1 MLCTLITSI
10 DSSTAPY
17 YGVFPSTGSG
27 IRSDDIRELQVAGTV
42 LPLQLRVENRSF
54 YNRVRMLAVF
64 LYGGGGH
71 GTTMALQ
78 NLSRLLGW
86 PHAKMS
92 LADA

>member
-64 LYGGGGH
+64 LYGEGAWDDH
-71 GTTMALQ
+71 GSPEFKPAPGLD
-78 NLSRLLGW
+78 LR
-86 PHAKMS
+86 
-92 LADA
+92 